1 MSRSL
6 ILLLVLAASVTVF
19 LATHSLWKK
28 PAARGGAI
36 RDPKI
41 LVCSLGNRPLAGI
54 GETDARIYS
63 RYSRRVDTAKVESIS
78 ELIKV
83 IGEGY
88 GVVHLYAEINEDGYL
103 TDGRGAALKGGEL
116 LEACRQSGVA
126 LLFFAS
132 DNPSANY
139 LKAFGQPP
147 ERPGGDGMN
156 VVWTLRRDGD
166 KFAYFLDELL
176 KRMAAGE
183 SMPVAWAHVAP
194 QGQGAWMDK
203 LPETVY
209 LMNR

>member
-6 ILLLVLAASVTVF
+6 ILLLLLAVSVTVF
-19 LATHSLWKK
+19 LATRSLKK
-28 PAARGGAI
+28 NPAARGGAI

-41 LVCSLGNRPLAGI
+41 LVCSLGDKPLAGI
-54 GETDARIYS
+54 GDTDVTIYS
-63 RYSRRVDTAKVESIS
+63 RYSRRVDATKAEGVS

-83 IGEGY
+83 IGQGY
-88 GVVHLYAEINEDGYL
+88 GVVHLYAEINADGYL
-103 TDGRGAALKGGEL
+103 TDGRGAALKGSEL

-132 DNPSANY
+132 DNPPANY
-139 LKAFGQPP
+139 EKAFGPLP

-156 VVWTLRRDGD
+156 VVWTLKREGD
-166 KFAYFLDELL
+166 KFTYFLDELL

-183 SMPVAWAHVAP
+183 SMPLAWVHIAP
-194 QGQGAWMDK
+194 QGQGPWMDK

-209 LMNR
+209 LTNR